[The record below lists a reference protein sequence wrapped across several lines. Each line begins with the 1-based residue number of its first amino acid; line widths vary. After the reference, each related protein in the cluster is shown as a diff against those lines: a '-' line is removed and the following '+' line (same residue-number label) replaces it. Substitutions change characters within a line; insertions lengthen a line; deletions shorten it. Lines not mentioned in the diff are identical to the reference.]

1 MYKVG
6 DRVLVKI
13 KGTKMPGTIVNIND
27 YREPCM
33 KYAIDLDDYKVDYI
47 FVGENELEGTN
58 EYL

>member
-13 KGTKMPGTIVNIND
+13 GGTKIPGTIVNIND
-27 YREPCM
+27 YREPFM

-47 FVGENELEGTN
+47 FVGENILEELN
-58 EYL
+58 DV